1 LLSFFSFPHLVGS
14 QVVDL
19 GLPLA
24 WFGPACLLL
33 ALRGSSPCRAAKLAF
48 LGAWVAHALILHWIY
63 VVTVHYGGAP
73 PVVGALAAVLLGAV
87 IGAHFALFGAGWGWL
102 SRIGFANPLSAALL
116 WTAVE
121 YLRSFLLLGGF
132 PWATLGY
139 TQIHNTA
146 LCAVAPWTG
155 VYGISFAVVLGGA
168 ASAELCSAWRTR
180 TSPSRIVWIVLM
192 SILLLEGFGALDLAR
207 DGNRDVE
214 VARPVLRIAA
224 AQGNI
229 AQDVKWDESWAE
241 RTLQIYEELS
251 RRAVGEGARLVL
263 WPETA
268 VPGSISMDSALRL
281 RLEDL
286 AKEMS
291 AVFVVGGVGVDA
303 KPSNEWRYFDS
314 AYVFDVRGQL
324 RERYDKAHLVPFGEY
339 VPFQRLIGR
348 FAKAI
353 AAGISL
359 EGITPGR
366 GPRALRLLDL
376 WSYASGLPAQL
387 TVGVPICYELVF
399 PDLVRRM
406 VRDGSSVLLGITN
419 DAWYGRT
426 GAPYQ
431 LLAMSA
437 MRSAENRVW
446 SVRAAN
452 TGVSAV
458 IDDRGRVVDK
468 TPIFESGLL
477 VWDVPLRSEGD
488 RGTWYSRHGDRFAQ
502 GCVVALLVLAALGR
516 FLRAPR
522 RGGIERG

>member
-1 LLSFFSFPHLVGS
+1 
-14 QVVDL
+14 VDL

-33 ALRGSSPCRAAKLAF
+33 ALRGSSPRRAAKLAF

-63 VVTVHYGGAP
+63 VVTVRYGGAP
-73 PVVGALAAVLLGAV
+73 PVVGALAAMLLGAV

-102 SRIGFANPLSAALL
+102 SRVGFANPLTAALL

-139 TQIHNTA
+139 TQWHNTA
-146 LCAVAPWTG
+146 LCALAPWTG
-155 VYGISFAVVLGGA
+155 VYGVSFTVVLVGA
-168 ASAELCSAWRTR
+168 ALAELGSAWRTR
-180 TSPSRIVWIVLM
+180 TSPSRIVWIALM
-192 SILLLEGFGALDLAR
+192 SVLLLEGLGALDLSR
-207 DGNRDVE
+207 DGRRDVE
-214 VARPVLRIAA
+214 VARTVLRIAA

-229 AQDVKWDESWAE
+229 AQDVKWDENWAE

-268 VPGSISMDSALRL
+268 VPGSISMDSVLSL

-286 AKEMS
+286 AKDT
-291 AVFVVGGVGVDA
+291 AAAFVVGGVGVDRG
-303 KPSNEWRYFDS
+303 PSNEWRYFDS
-314 AYVFDVRGQL
+314 AFVFDTRGQL
-324 RERYDKAHLVPFGEY
+324 RERYDKSHLVPFGEY
-339 VPFQRLIGR
+339 VPLRRLIGR
-348 FAKAI
+348 FAKAV
-353 AAGISL
+353 AGGISL

-376 WSYASGLPAQL
+376 WSYDSGLPAQL
-387 TVGVPICYELVF
+387 TIGVPICYELVF

-477 VWDVPLRSEGD
+477 VWDVPLRPEGD
-488 RGTWYSRHGDRFAQ
+488 RGTWYSRHGDFFAR
-502 GCVVALLVLAALGR
+502 GCVAVLLVLALLERSFRARGEAGSSAGGR
-516 FLRAPR
+516 IDR
-522 RGGIERG
+522 